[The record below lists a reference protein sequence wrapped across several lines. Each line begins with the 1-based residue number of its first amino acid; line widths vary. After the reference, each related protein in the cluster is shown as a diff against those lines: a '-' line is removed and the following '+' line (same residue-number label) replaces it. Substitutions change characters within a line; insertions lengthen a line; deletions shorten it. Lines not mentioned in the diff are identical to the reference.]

1 MRVVVV
7 GAGFAGLA
15 AAIDLQERGHSV
27 VLLERRGV
35 LGGRATSYRDA
46 LSGEEVDNGTH
57 LLVGAYRSTRDLAAR
72 ASAADLLVSQP
83 TLRLDFV
90 DDKGFSCL
98 HCPSLPAPLHLL
110 GGLLAFRVS
119 WKARFDA
126 ARFAV
131 HVRFGRPPHG
141 LTLDEWF
148 DRTGQ
153 GGEIRRL
160 LWNPLTRAIINED
173 PARGAAIL
181 FYNVFRETFL
191 QGREESTL
199 VFLKSGFAAFHE
211 RLAAHFA
218 ARGGVLRR
226 RAAARLV
233 VASQGRVRSLTL
245 KQNAEGREA
254 ILSGA
259 GGGIETL
266 DADAIVLAVPPAVTR
281 RLVPE
286 SIRTHPP
293 FDVLDSFGAAPIV
306 SVDIWLDRR
315 VVHETMIGLGD
326 ETMEWVFDKGRIFG
340 RDGAPQHLSLLI
352 SAAHEATARPN
363 ADLVAA
369 AEHALRRYFP
379 SMSGVRIERSLVL
392 REPEAT
398 FASRPQLEALRPK
411 ATTPIAGLFLAG
423 DWTATGLPATIEG
436 AVRSGFEASRRV
448 CDWASDVNTTK
459 GRTTWSDERSA

>member
-1 MRVVVV
+1 
-7 GAGFAGLA
+7 
-15 AAIDLQERGHSV
+15 
-27 VLLERRGV
+27 
-35 LGGRATSYRDA
+35 
-46 LSGEEVDNGTH
+46 
-57 LLVGAYRSTRDLAAR
+57 
-72 ASAADLLVSQP
+72 
-83 TLRLDFV
+83 
-90 DDKGFSCL
+90 
-98 HCPSLPAPLHLL
+98 
-110 GGLLAFRVS
+110 
-119 WKARFDA
+119 
-126 ARFAV
+126 
-131 HVRFGRPPHG
+131 
-141 LTLDEWF
+141 
-148 DRTGQ
+148 
-153 GGEIRRL
+153 
-160 LWNPLTRAIINED
+160 
-173 PARGAAIL
+173 
-181 FYNVFRETFL
+181 
-191 QGREESTL
+191 
-199 VFLKSGFAAFHE
+199 
-211 RLAAHFA
+211 
-218 ARGGVLRR
+218 
-226 RAAARLV
+226 
-233 VASQGRVRSLTL
+233 
-245 KQNAEGREA
+245 
-254 ILSGA
+254 
-259 GGGIETL
+259 
-266 DADAIVLAVPPAVTR
+266 VTR

-315 VVHETMIGLGD
+315 VVHETMIGLRD

-448 CDWASDVNTTK
+448 CDWASAVNTTK